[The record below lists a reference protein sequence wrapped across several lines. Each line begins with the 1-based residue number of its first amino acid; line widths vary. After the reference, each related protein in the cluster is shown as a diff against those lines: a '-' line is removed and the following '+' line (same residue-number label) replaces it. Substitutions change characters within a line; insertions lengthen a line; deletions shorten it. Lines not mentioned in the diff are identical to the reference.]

1 MCATL
6 LREEKLPVPARHRQ
20 PRGLIRLPRV
30 QVVVHSRGNVATA
43 DATMRRLFV
52 IALLCGG
59 YVNAQSAMARACRRS
74 DDNCGKRLDDF
85 ERGIRRSG

>member
-1 MCATL
+1 
-6 LREEKLPVPARHRQ
+6 
-20 PRGLIRLPRV
+20 
-30 QVVVHSRGNVATA
+30 
-43 DATMRRLFV
+43 MRRLFV